1 MGYTTKFTG
10 SVSLSRALTI
20 AEARILLE
28 ANEDNDA
35 TKALFGRNSYLQWV
49 PTESLDAIV
58 WDGGEKF
65 YEYTELMGDLCAWLK
80 ARGITAN
87 GELYWAGES
96 ADDRGTLTVKD
107 NEVTADKGATA
118 KKRTGKPL
126 TLDKLAAMALDQ
138 VTQEQS

>member
-35 TKALFGRNSYLQWV
+35 TKALFGRNSYLKWV

-58 WDGGEKF
+58 WDGNEKF
-65 YEYTELMGDLCAWLK
+65 YDYIELMGDVCAWLK
-80 ARGITAN
+80 ARCIPAS
-87 GELYWAGES
+87 GEIG
-96 ADDRGTLTVKD
+96 GV
-107 NEVTADKGATA
+107 
-118 KKRTGKPL
+118 
-126 TLDKLAAMALDQ
+126 
-138 VTQEQS
+138 

>member
-20 AEARILLE
+20 AEARVLLE
-28 ANEDNDA
+28 ANEDNEA
-35 TKALFGRNSYLQWV
+35 TKALFGKNNYLQWV

-58 WDGGEKF
+58 WDGNEKF
-65 YEYTELMGDLCAWLK
+65 YDYIDLMGDVCAWLK
-80 ARGITAN
+80 ARDITAN

-118 KKRTGKPL
+118 KKRAGKPL
-126 TLDKLAAMALDQ
+126 SLSKLAEMALDQ
-138 VTQEQS
+138 VTGG